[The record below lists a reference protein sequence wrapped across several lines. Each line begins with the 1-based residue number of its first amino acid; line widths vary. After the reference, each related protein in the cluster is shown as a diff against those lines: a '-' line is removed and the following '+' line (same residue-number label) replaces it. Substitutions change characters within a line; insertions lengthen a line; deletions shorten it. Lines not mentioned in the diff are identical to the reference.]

1 MTPCSSEN
9 VRFVCNGLDHP
20 EGLCFAADGS
30 LVAGSESG
38 RIYRID
44 PDAENVETVAET
56 GGFVLGVC
64 ADMLGA
70 FYVCDAGRNEVLRI
84 DPDGTV
90 ETVASGGLDN
100 PNDCAFDGEGNLFFT
115 ESGTYHPERHS
126 GRLFVVTAGGETS
139 CVHPGPFRFANGIFI
154 DSNQNL
160 LYMVEST
167 APSVLVF
174 RLDGPKLMQSE
185 PVRHIKLAPETVPD
199 GVALDTDGNI
209 YVAYYSPD
217 QIGVIRD
224 GRNLRGALLRL
235 PCRMD
240 ESPDKHGAVRER
252 NLFCQLR
259 RLAHRCRQAQANARG
274 AVPARARPPV
284 RVMPVTFQA
293 DSFSTAS
300 APTSVKR
307 DSRPWTRYV
316 ILL

>member
-1 MTPCSSEN
+1 
-9 VRFVCNGLDHP
+9 
-20 EGLCFAADGS
+20 
-30 LVAGSESG
+30 
-38 RIYRID
+38 
-44 PDAENVETVAET
+44 
-56 GGFVLGVC
+56 
-64 ADMLGA
+64 MLGA

-185 PVRHIKLAPETVPD
+185 PVRHIKLAPDTVPD

-217 QIGVIRD
+217 QIGVIRTD
-224 GRNLRGALLRL
+224 GSFEVLYYDYLAEWMNRPTNMALCENEIYFANLGGW
-235 PCRMD
+235 
-240 ESPDKHGAVRER
+240 HIGAVKHRLTPVAPFLPER
-252 NLFCQLR
+252 GPR
-259 RLAHRCRQAQANARG
+259 
-274 AVPARARPPV
+274 
-284 RVMPVTFQA
+284 
-293 DSFSTAS
+293 S
-300 APTSVKR
+300 A
-307 DSRPWTRYV
+307 
-316 ILL
+316 